1 MVQSAQKQGLKITV
15 EAYPYGAASTG
26 IGAAM
31 LAPENL
37 PRTGM
42 TYESIEYQGR
52 RLSEQTF
59 SELRSKNPGAIVV
72 VHFLELPRDQALLDI
87 SVLYPG
93 AIIASDAMPWLSDA
107 LAGEDAPG

>member
-52 RLSEQTF
+52 RLSASRPSASCAQRTPV
-59 SELRSKNPGAIVV
+59 RS
-72 VHFLELPRDQALLDI
+72 
-87 SVLYPG
+87 S
-93 AIIASDAMPWLSDA
+93 SCTS
-107 LAGEDAPG
+107 